1 MSPGKNIILKTVLDV
16 HYNGSHDGLALQHEV
31 GEWCRNELTK
41 ALDEQLDR
49 LDTPG
54 IIVKVDS
61 LDIDV
66 NIEDQQNWLQALLP
80 EITRQ
85 LIEKSSDAVKKQV
98 GIQQNFMQAFFHF
111 LEHGSLP
118 WWSPIQGQ
126 QDLTDGLAHTNFDA
140 NEKDEFSKLLRHPQA
155 KGRVAL
161 LPDTIFLKL
170 LGTFVPKVEKI
181 WRDLEGN
188 ILTNESGSMGTGLR
202 KVMKTSILD
211 HLDDVNL
218 ERQEEN
224 IVNEF
229 RQRSEKLN
237 HLDKVARNVQT
248 NLRSSPKPSV
258 HPSSTNDDAIKERTA
273 VINYAD
279 GLYIHNAG
287 LIIVAAFLPAL
298 FTKLEL
304 LDNDTITDV
313 DKAVC
318 VTQYLA
324 RGTEGFA
331 EFEVGLAKVLCGVE
345 IQTVIDTDILLDDFS
360 KTEANNLL
368 LSVVEHWTILKD
380 TSVSGL
386 QESFLQRDGKL
397 IFKANEWNLQVEQRP
412 YDMLLQNLPWNISMI
427 KLSWMPHL
435 LRTEWVF

>member
-1 MSPGKNIILKTVLDV
+1 MSPGKSIILKTVLDL
-16 HYNGSHDGLALQHEV
+16 HYNGGRDGIALQHAI
-31 GEWCRNELTK
+31 GEWCRSDLSKTL
-41 ALDEQLDR
+41 AEQLDR

-54 IIVKVDS
+54 IVVKIDS

-66 NIEDQQNWLQALLP
+66 NINDQDNWLEVLLP
-80 EITRQ
+80 EIARQ
-85 LIEKSSDAVKKQV
+85 LVEKSSVAVQKQV
-98 GIQQNFMQAFFHF
+98 EVQRNFLQAFFHF

-126 QDLTDGLAHTNFDA
+126 QELTDGLAQTNFDA
-140 NEKDEFSKLLRHPQA
+140 SEKNEFSKLLYHPQVKERLA
-155 KGRVAL
+155 I

-170 LGTFVPKVEKI
+170 LGSLVPKVEKI
-181 WRDLEGN
+181 WLDLERN
-188 ILTNESGSMGTGLR
+188 VITNKSGAMGTALR

-211 HLDDVNL
+211 HADDANS
-218 ERQEEN
+218 ERQVEN
-224 IVNEF
+224 IVNAF
-229 RQRSEKLN
+229 AQHSEKSG
-237 HLDKVARNVQT
+237 HVDKLAHIAQP
-248 NLRSSPKPSV
+248 NLQPSPKP
-258 HPSSTNDDAIKERTA
+258 PILSSAEKDAIKARTSG
-273 VINYAD
+273 VDYTD
-279 GLYIHNAG
+279 GLYIHDAG
-287 LIIVAAFLPAL
+287 LIIVAPFLPAL

-304 LDNDTITDV
+304 LDNNTITDV

-345 IQTVIDTDILLDDFS
+345 IQTAIDTGILLDDFC

-368 LSVVEHWTILKD
+368 LSIVEHWSILKD
-380 TSVSGL
+380 TSVLGL

-397 IFKANEWNLQVEQRP
+397 IFKQDEWNLQVEQRP

>member
-1 MSPGKNIILKTVLDV
+1 
-16 HYNGSHDGLALQHEV
+16 
-31 GEWCRNELTK
+31 
-41 ALDEQLDR
+41 
-49 LDTPG
+49 
-54 IIVKVDS
+54 
-61 LDIDV
+61 
-66 NIEDQQNWLQALLP
+66 
-80 EITRQ
+80 
-85 LIEKSSDAVKKQV
+85 
-98 GIQQNFMQAFFHF
+98 
-111 LEHGSLP
+111 
-118 WWSPIQGQ
+118 
-126 QDLTDGLAHTNFDA
+126 
-140 NEKDEFSKLLRHPQA
+140 
-155 KGRVAL
+155 
-161 LPDTIFLKL
+161 
-170 LGTFVPKVEKI
+170 
-181 WRDLEGN
+181 
-188 ILTNESGSMGTGLR
+188 MGTRLR
-202 KVMKTSILD
+202 KVVKTSILG

-218 ERQEEN
+218 ERQMDN

-229 RQRSEKLN
+229 RQRSEKLD

-258 HPSSTNDDAIKERTA
+258 HPSSTNNDAIKERTA
-273 VINYAD
+273 VIDYTD
-279 GLYIHNAG
+279 GLYIHSAG

-345 IQTVIDTDILLDDFS
+345 IQTVIATDILLDDFS

-368 LSVVEHWTILKD
+368 LSIVEHWSILKD

-386 QESFLQRDGKL
+386 Q
-397 IFKANEWNLQVEQRP
+397 
-412 YDMLLQNLPWNISMI
+412 LQNLPWNISMI